1 MSERKRLSA
10 QEEAKPYAKYYYQPS
25 APPAPQHAEM
35 LRDLKPLDPAQADR
49 IQDLN
54 DLLSPGY
61 TSGENG
67 YCVMP
72 DGSACVAL
80 RHPVKGGTPEMFE
93 WWFAWHGLE
102 DLRYKL
108 WYPEMHVSARVDPE
122 DRTKILDPDRPLA
135 QKYQG
140 MTHHVVEDIG
150 GGVLNAVDISF
161 LTPEAFGFDMTRYH
175 PPNAEALAAANVTAR
190 GVDDPSD
197 GPGLPVAF
205 VHLVRKTN
213 DGIEVRNRF
222 WVGYQIVERKPE
234 LMLPPGMRIPEEAA
248 QGLFLHDV
256 QEFANLSSILPQLY
270 TEMQGRVE

>member
-1 MSERKRLSA
+1 MSERKELTP
-10 QEEAKPYAKYYYQPS
+10 QEKARPYAKYYYLPS
-25 APPAPQHAEM
+25 APPAPHHAEM
-35 LRDLKPLDPAQADR
+35 LRDLRPLDPAKADR

-61 TSGENG
+61 TEGENG

-72 DGSACVAL
+72 DGSGYVAL
-80 RHPVKGGTPEMFE
+80 RHPIKNATPEMID

-108 WYPEMHVSARVDPE
+108 WYPEMHVAASLDDEERAVV
-122 DRTKILDPDRPLA
+122 LDPARTLPE
-135 QKYQG
+135 KFQG
-140 MTHHVVEDIG
+140 LTHHVVEDIG

-161 LTPEAFGFDMTRYH
+161 LTPEDFGFDTARFK
-175 PPNAEALAAANVTAR
+175 PPYAEALAAANVMAR
-190 GVDDPSD
+190 GVDDPKD

-205 VHLVRKTN
+205 VHLVRKTD

-222 WVGYQIVERKPE
+222 WVGYQIVDREPV
-234 LMLPPGMRIPEEAA
+234 LMLPPDVRIPEEAV

-256 QEFANLSSILPQLY
+256 QEFANLGSILPQLY
-270 TEMQGRVE
+270 GEMEGKVA